1 MRAAALLAF
10 GFVLGMTAAMARAS
24 IHLLGDIH
32 AEPWNGDGEYENWRD
47 W

>member
-1 MRAAALLAF
+1 VRAAVLLTF

-24 IHLLGDIH
+24 MHLLGDMH
-32 AEPWNGDGEYENWRD
+32 EPWNGDGEYENWRD